1 VKPPNL
7 LLLLLSFAFVL
18 TTAAP
23 SPARAADSDAEQRAE
38 ALEIKARE
46 AARAGKLDEAASTLR
61 AAWDLARWS
70 SIACNLGRV
79 EFARRRFRDATEF
92 LSLCVDSAPPVR
104 TPEEKKRFASAVEQL
119 AEARANVVS
128 VLLSVNEPLAT
139 VLVDGQPAATP
150 PLPRVIFA
158 EPGRHRVSA
167 SLEGFTPA
175 SVEIQASAGDT
186 IEVDLTLRAAP
197 AAPPPVKAPPPVPRD
212 PPPPLLPLADTP
224 RPPPPPP
231 PQPTNSRALVVT
243 ILGIGAGALTGAG
256 VASSVFA
263 GSAHTTMHRDS
274 QAYQRQEHPCKP
286 VGCGAPE
293 AHDTYVTTK
302 NTAVS
307 TLVLGGV
314 LGAAACITGLW
325 PNASPPRTARA
336 LPAVLAW

>member
-1 VKPPNL
+1 VKKPPSL
-7 LLLLLSFAFVL
+7 LLFLLSFAFVL

-38 ALEIKARE
+38 ELEIKARE

-79 EFARRRFRDATEF
+79 EFARRRFRDAAEF

-119 AEARANVVS
+119 AEARANIVS
-128 VLLSVNEPLAT
+128 LLLAVNEPEAT
-139 VLVDGQPAATP
+139 VLLDGQRAATP
-150 PLPRVIFA
+150 PVPRVLFV

-175 SVEIQASAGDT
+175 SVEIQGSAGDT
-186 IEVDLTLRAAP
+186 IEVDLTLRAVP

-212 PPPPLLPLADTP
+212 PPRPLLPIADT
-224 RPPPPPP
+224 PPPPPP
-231 PQPTNSRALVVT
+231 PQPTNSRALAVT
-243 ILGIGAGALTGAG
+243 ILGIGAGVFTVAG
-256 VASSVFA
+256 VTSSVFA
-263 GSAHTTMHRDS
+263 GSAHTTMQRES
-274 QAYQRQEHPCKP
+274 QAFQRQQHPCKP
-286 VGCGAPE
+286 IGCGAPE
-293 AHDTYVTTK
+293 AHDTYVRTK
-302 NTAVS
+302 NAALS

-314 LGAAACITGLW
+314 LGAAACLTGLW
-325 PNASPPRTARA
+325 PHASPPRTARA
-336 LPAVLAW
+336 TPAVFAW